1 LCTTEAEWWS
11 GTNADSLTKKNEG
24 FFKFLLDF
32 YEKLKPFNLK
42 KEIQDPEKTAIFSA
56 DMIVGF
62 CSQGNLASE
71 RIRKLIPPIV
81 ELFNKANKLGI
92 NNFVLVQDAHDPAA
106 PEFEAWPSHCV
117 KGTRESEIVPEIAN
131 LDFSDKFIIIL
142 KNSLHPA
149 LNTKINPWLEENQ
162 EFQDLIVVGNCTD
175 LCVYSLAMHL
185 RLRANAYNL
194 KPQRVILPANCV
206 DTYDTPVKQAKDLG
220 ILPHP
225 GDFIHLFFLY
235 HMGH

>member
-1 LCTTEAEWWS
+1 MK
-11 GTNADSLTKKNEG
+11 ADKLVERNKG
-24 FFKFLLDF
+24 FFEFLLHF
-32 YEKLKPFNLK
+32 HGKLKPFNLK
-42 KEIQDPEKTAIFSA
+42 KEIKDPEKAAIFSA

-81 ELFNKANKLGI
+81 ELFRKAHGLGI
-92 NNFVLVQDAHDPAA
+92 NNFVLVQDTHDPAT

-117 KGTRESEIVPEIAN
+117 EGTRESETVPEIAN
-131 LDFSDKFIIIL
+131 LAFSDKFTIIP

-149 LNTKINPWLEENQ
+149 LNTKMDAWLEENP
-162 EFQDLIVVGNCTD
+162 ELRDLIVVGNCTD

-194 KPQRVILPANCV
+194 RHQRVILPANCV
-206 DTYDTPVKQAKDLG
+206 ETYDTPVEQAEKLG
-220 ILPHP
+220 VLPHP

-235 HMGH
+235 HMALNGINVVQRVI